1 MLLVVL
7 SGRPVALFYFEN
19 KKGEREAREGFA
31 PLQRTVRSPL
41 TDNRAPGDTLR
52 TLASLTKASYILQT
66 QDLRILG
73 RVFDIPSQIRH
84 SVSYTSVLTPSHSL
98 RACQFHWHLLLY
110 AAATTQSS
118 NRQSTTLPKSRAL
131 KRK

>member
-41 TDNRAPGDTLR
+41 TDNRAPGDTLE

-84 SVSYTSVLTPSHSL
+84 SVSYTSVLAPHTHCVLANSIGTFSS
-98 RACQFHWHLLLY
+98 
-110 AAATTQSS
+110 TQPRLHKVRIGS
-118 NRQSTTLPKSRAL
+118 RRHFPKVGL
-131 KRK
+131 